1 MKLFS
6 WFHHSGK
13 EISAARDESRKS
25 RGILAQKVIEL
36 DQQRHLLDEMVAQS
50 LKLLETKK

>member
-1 MKLFS
+1 MNLFS
-6 WFHHSGK
+6 WLHRPGK
-13 EISAARDESRKS
+13 EIALARKEGLKN

>member
-1 MKLFS
+1 MKLLS
-6 WFHHSGK
+6 WFKPPHK
-13 EISAARDESRKS
+13 EIDKARQEGLKN

-50 LKLLETKK
+50 LKLLEHKK